1 MKKWAVFAA
10 APAAAAILI
19 WLTAFTVGEREF
31 AIVTQFGRPTKI
43 ITNPGLYWKL
53 PAFLHKVNRLARQIQ
68 VFKTQPIQLLL
79 GDKNP
84 IIFNCY
90 ICWKLSD
97 PLLFFQ
103 SVNKVDIAQQ
113 KLGDMINSQLG
124 SVLGDYSLD
133 QVINTE
139 PEQVKL
145 EEMEERL
152 LTNTNRMAKDKYGIE
167 VVQIGIHRM
176 AYPTIVAN
184 AVYNRMRAERE
195 KEAMKY
201 RAEGKEEAAKIE
213 ARTDREV
220 SEILAGAYKE
230 AEITKAEGDR
240 KSMKIY
246 AEAYGKDQEFF
257 DFLKS
262 LETYKKILKSRS
274 TLILSTDSPLFK
286 YLVDEGDSAQSGG
299 KP

>member
-10 APAAAAILI
+10 AVAAAAIFI
-19 WLTAFTVGEREF
+19 WLTSFTLNERES
-31 AIVTQFGRPTKI
+31 AIVTQFGRSVKI
-43 ITNPGLYWKL
+43 ITDPGLYWKL
-53 PAFLHKVNRLARQIQ
+53 PAFLQKVNRLDRRIQI
-68 VFKTQPIQLLL
+68 FKTQPIQLLL

-84 IIFNCY
+84 IIFNCH

-97 PLLFFQ
+97 QLLFFQ
-103 SVNKVDIAQQ
+103 SVNKVDIAHQ

-133 QVINTE
+133 NVINTE

-145 EEMEERL
+145 KEIEEQL
-152 LTNTNRMAKDKYGIE
+152 LANINRMAKDKYGIE
-167 VVQIGIHRM
+167 VVRIGIHRM

-213 ARTDREV
+213 AHTDREV

-230 AEITKAEGDR
+230 AEIIKAEGDR

-246 AEAYGKDQEFF
+246 ADAYGKDQEFF
-257 DFLKS
+257 DFIKS

-286 YLVDEGDSAQSGG
+286 YLVDEGGSDYSGG
-299 KP
+299 TP